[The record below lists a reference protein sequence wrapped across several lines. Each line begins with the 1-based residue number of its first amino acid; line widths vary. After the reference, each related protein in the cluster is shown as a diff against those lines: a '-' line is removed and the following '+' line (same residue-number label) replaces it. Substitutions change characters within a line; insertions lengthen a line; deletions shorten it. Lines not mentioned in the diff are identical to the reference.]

1 MKRKFRIILL
11 LIMALLFVSCKP
23 GDKAKD
29 KAQLTDEKE
38 ILANSNADSK
48 SNSSENEKENADSNS
63 SSDSSENENAN
74 ADSNSSS
81 DSSESENA
89 NADSNSNANSSSK
102 KEEKANGNLD
112 FSNQNKNTNEDY
124 QATLMVAGDI
134 MFHSPQLDAARQADG
149 TYSFMNTFRY
159 LRPLLSKG
167 YAIANF
173 ESTIA
178 EANFSG
184 YPAFRTPHNAMN
196 AVKFVGF
203 DLVALANN
211 HALDG
216 GMQGVIRTIETA
228 DFYQLAHAGTYKDE
242 NTEPTIVEIE
252 GRKIAFLNYTYGLNG
267 LDRYIEGKEYM
278 VNTLNE
284 EKVLKDIAYAKENAQ
299 GTIVIVHWGTE
310 YRRTVDDYQKY
321 WAKFFAEN
329 GVDIILGSHPHVI
342 EPAEF
347 IDHEGFQTYCIYSM
361 GNFLSNQRREYMGGS
376 PYGEDGVIVELQIK
390 AAGDRVYADT
400 VTYHP
405 TWVHRINKPLSFTI
419 YPCEAGL
426 NGEINGLDDFIKGRL
441 QESYDR
447 TMEIFKDTNA
457 DS

>member
-1 MKRKFRIILL
+1 MKRQFRLILL
-11 LIMALLFVSCKP
+11 LIMALVFVSCKP
-23 GDKAKD
+23 GDDKAD
-29 KAQLTDEKE
+29 KAQLAEE
-38 ILANSNADSK
+38 MEA
-48 SNSSENEKENADSNS
+48 SSKENKNTDINL
-63 SSDSSENENAN
+63 DLE
-74 ADSNSSS
+74 
-81 DSSESENA
+81 
-89 NADSNSNANSSSK
+89 SSSK
-102 KEEKANGNLD
+102 KEENAN
-112 FSNQNKNTNEDY
+112 SNSDSKSSEDEKEKEILNSNSEAIENEIKKVISNEDY

-134 MFHSPQLDAARQADG
+134 MFHSPQLDAARQTDG

-167 YAIANF
+167 YALANF

-196 AVKFVGF
+196 AIKFVGF
-203 DLVALANN
+203 DMVALANN
-211 HALDG
+211 HSLDG
-216 GMQGVIRTIETA
+216 GLAGVVRTIETA
-228 DFYQLAHAGTYKDE
+228 DFYQLAHVGTYKDPE
-242 NTEPTIVEIE
+242 SNLPTIVNIE
-252 GRKIAFLNYTYGLNG
+252 GRDIAFLNYTYGLNG

-278 VNTLNE
+278 INTLNE
-284 EKVLKDIAYAKENAQ
+284 DKVLKDIAYAKENAQ

-310 YRRTVDDYQKY
+310 YRRTADDYQKY

-426 NGEINGLDDFIKGRL
+426 NGEIKGVDDFIRGRL

>member
-1 MKRKFRIILL
+1 MKRQFRIILL
-11 LIMALLFVSCKP
+11 LIMALVFVSCKP
-23 GDKAKD
+23 GDKGMGES
-29 KAQLTDEKE
+29 AQLAEE
-38 ILANSNADSK
+38 VEA
-48 SNSSENEKENADSNS
+48 SSKENKNTDINL
-63 SSDSSENENAN
+63 DLE
-74 ADSNSSS
+74 
-81 DSSESENA
+81 
-89 NADSNSNANSSSK
+89 SSSK
-102 KEEKANGNLD
+102 KEENANSNSDSKSSEDEKEKAILNAN
-112 FSNQNKNTNEDY
+112 SEAIEKKIKNEIANEDY

-134 MFHSPQLDAARQADG
+134 MFHSPQLDAARQGDG

-167 YAIANF
+167 YALANF

-196 AVKFVGF
+196 AIKFVGF
-203 DLVALANN
+203 DMVALANN
-211 HALDG
+211 HSLDG
-216 GMQGVIRTIETA
+216 GLAGVVRTIETA
-228 DFYQLAHAGTYKDE
+228 DFYQLAHVGTYKDPE
-242 NTEPTIVEIE
+242 SNLPTIVNIE
-252 GRKIAFLNYTYGLNG
+252 GRDIAFLNYTYGLNG

-278 VNTLNE
+278 INTLNE
-284 EKVLKDIAYAKENAQ
+284 DKVLKDIAYAKENAQ

-310 YRRTVDDYQKY
+310 YRRTADDYQKY

-342 EPAEF
+342 EPSEF

-390 AAGDRVYADT
+390 AAGDRIYADT

-426 NGEINGLDDFIKGRL
+426 NGEIKGVDDFIRGRL

>member
-1 MKRKFRIILL
+1 MKRQFRIILI
-11 LIMALLFVSCKP
+11 LIMALVFVSCKP
-23 GDKAKD
+23 GDKGTTES
-29 KAQLTDEKE
+29 AQLAEE
-38 ILANSNADSK
+38 VEA
-48 SNSSENEKENADSNS
+48 SSKENKNTDINL
-63 SSDSSENENAN
+63 DLE
-74 ADSNSSS
+74 
-81 DSSESENA
+81 
-89 NADSNSNANSSSK
+89 SSSK
-102 KEEKANGNLD
+102 KEENAN
-112 FSNQNKNTNEDY
+112 SNSDSKSSEDEKEKEILNSNSEAIEKKIKNEIANEDY

-134 MFHSPQLDAARQADG
+134 MFHSPQLDAARQGDG

-167 YAIANF
+167 YALANF

-178 EANFSG
+178 DANFSG

-196 AVKFVGF
+196 AIKFVGF
-203 DLVALANN
+203 DMVALANN
-211 HALDG
+211 HSLDG
-216 GMQGVIRTIETA
+216 GLAGVVRTIETA
-228 DFYQLAHAGTYKDE
+228 DFYQLAHVGTYKDPE
-242 NTEPTIVEIE
+242 SNLPTIVNIE
-252 GRKIAFLNYTYGLNG
+252 GRDIAFLNYTYGLNG

-278 VNTLNE
+278 INTLNE
-284 EKVLKDIAYAKENAQ
+284 DKVLKDIAYAKENAQ

-310 YRRTVDDYQKY
+310 YRRTADDYQKY

-419 YPCEAGL
+419 FPCEAGL
-426 NGEINGLDDFIKGRL
+426 NGEIKGVDDFIRGRL

>member
-1 MKRKFRIILL
+1 MKRQFRLILL
-11 LIMALLFVSCKP
+11 LIMALVFVSCKP
-23 GDKAKD
+23 GDKGTGES
-29 KAQLTDEKE
+29 AQLAEEMEASSKENKNTDINLDLESSSKKE
-38 ILANSNADSK
+38 ENANSNSDSK
-48 SNSSENEKENADSNS
+48 
-63 SSDSSENENAN
+63 
-74 ADSNSSS
+74 
-81 DSSESENA
+81 
-89 NADSNSNANSSSK
+89 SSSK
-102 KEEKANGNLD
+102 KEEKAILNAN
-112 FSNQNKNTNEDY
+112 SEAIEKKIKNEIANEDY

-134 MFHSPQLDAARQADG
+134 MFHSPQLDAARQGDG

-167 YAIANF
+167 YALANF

-178 EANFSG
+178 DANFSG

-196 AVKFVGF
+196 AIKFVGF
-203 DLVALANN
+203 DMVALANN
-211 HALDG
+211 HSLDG
-216 GMQGVIRTIETA
+216 GLAGVVRTIETA
-228 DFYQLAHAGTYKDE
+228 DFYQLAHVGTYKDPE
-242 NTEPTIVEIE
+242 SNLPTIVNIE
-252 GRKIAFLNYTYGLNG
+252 GRDIAFLNYTYGLNG

-278 VNTLNE
+278 INTLNE
-284 EKVLKDIAYAKENAQ
+284 DKVLKDIAYAKENAQ

-310 YRRTVDDYQKY
+310 YRRTADDYQKY

-390 AAGDRVYADT
+390 ATGDRIYADT

-426 NGEINGLDDFIKGRL
+426 NGEINGVDDFIKNRL

>member
-1 MKRKFRIILL
+1 MKRQIKIILL
-11 LIMALLFVSCKP
+11 LIMALVFVSCKS
-23 GDKAKD
+23 GDKAQV
-29 KAQLTDEKE
+29 AEEVEASSKE
-38 ILANSNADSK
+38 NSK
-48 SNSSENEKENADSNS
+48 SDA
-63 SSDSSENENAN
+63 SENEN
-74 ADSNSSS
+74 S
-81 DSSESENA
+81 
-89 NADSNSNANSSSK
+89 NADSNSNADASEREKEKEKEILNANSEAIENEIK
-102 KEEKANGNLD
+102 KAI
-112 FSNQNKNTNEDY
+112 SNEDY

-173 ESTIA
+173 ETTIA
-178 EANFSG
+178 DANFSG

-203 DLVALANN
+203 DMVGLANN
-211 HALDG
+211 HSLDG
-216 GMQGVIRTIETA
+216 GVPGIVRTIETA
-228 DFYQLAHAGTYKDE
+228 DFYQLAHVGTYKDE
-242 NTEPTIVEIE
+242 NTEPLIVNIE
-252 GRKIAFLNYTYGLNG
+252 GRDIAFLNYTYGLNG

-278 VNTLNE
+278 INTLNE
-284 EKVLKDIAYAKENAQ
+284 EKVLKDIAYAKEHAQ

-310 YRRTVDDYQKY
+310 YRRTADDYQKY

-426 NGEINGLDDFIKGRL
+426 NGEIDGLDDFIKGRL

-457 DS
+457 GS

>member
-1 MKRKFRIILL
+1 MKRQFKLILL
-11 LIMALLFVSCKP
+11 LILALVFVSCKP
-23 GDKAKD
+23 GGDKGKTAEDLTTSDRADASKGPDTGDHADASENSSATEEENFSD
-29 KAQLTDEKE
+29 KSEKSD
-38 ILANSNADSK
+38 ANGNSN
-48 SNSSENEKENADSNS
+48 ENT
-63 SSDSSENENAN
+63 
-74 ADSNSSS
+74 
-81 DSSESENA
+81 
-89 NADSNSNANSSSK
+89 SSK
-102 KEEKANGNLD
+102 KEENAILNANSDKIENEIKKSL
-112 FSNQNKNTNEDY
+112 SNEDY

-134 MFHSPQLDAARQADG
+134 MFHSPQLDAAKEADG

-173 ESTIA
+173 ETTIA
-178 EANFSG
+178 DGNFSG
-184 YPAFRTPHNAMN
+184 YPAFRTPHNALN
-196 AVKFVGF
+196 AIKFVGF
-203 DLVALANN
+203 DMVALANN
-211 HALDG
+211 HSLDG
-216 GMQGVIRTIETA
+216 GMPGIIRTIETA
-228 DFYQLAHAGTYKDE
+228 DFYQLAHLGTYKDE
-242 NTEPTIVEIE
+242 NTEPLIVNIE
-252 GRKIAFLNYTYGLNG
+252 GRDIAFLNYTYGLNG

-278 VNTLNE
+278 VNTLD
-284 EKVLKDIAYAKENAQ
+284 KDKILRDIAYAKENAQ

-310 YRRTVDDYQKY
+310 YRRTADPYQEE
-321 WAKFFAEN
+321 WARFFAEN

-342 EPAEF
+342 EPAVF
-347 IDHEGFQTYCIYSM
+347 IDHEGFKTYCIYSM

-390 AAGDRVYADT
+390 ADGDRVYADT

-426 NGEINGLDDFIKGRL
+426 NGEIDGVDDFIRGRL

-447 TMEIFKDTNA
+447 TMDILKDTNA

>member
-1 MKRKFRIILL
+1 MKRQFKLILL
-11 LIMALLFVSCKP
+11 LILALVFVSCKP
-23 GDKAKD
+23 GDDKAD
-29 KAQLTDEKE
+29 KAQLAEETLASEREKEKE
-38 ILANSNADSK
+38 ILNANSDLIENKIEEEISNSNADT
-48 SNSSENEKENADSNS
+48 SEN
-63 SSDSSENENAN
+63 SE
-74 ADSNSSS
+74 
-81 DSSESENA
+81 
-89 NADSNSNANSSSK
+89 ADSNSNANASSK
-102 KEEKANGNLD
+102 KEENAILNANSDIIENEIKKTLA
-112 FSNQNKNTNEDY
+112 NEDY

-178 EANFSG
+178 DANFSG
-184 YPAFRTPHNAMN
+184 YPAFRTPHNALN

-203 DLVALANN
+203 DMVALANN
-211 HALDG
+211 HSLDG
-216 GMQGVIRTIETA
+216 GMPGIIRTIETA
-228 DFYQLAHAGTYKDE
+228 DFYQLAHLGTYKDE
-242 NTEPTIVEIE
+242 NTEPLIVNIE
-252 GRKIAFLNYTYGLNG
+252 GRDIAFLNYTYGLNG

-284 EKVLKDIAYAKENAQ
+284 EKVLKDIAYAKEHAQ

-310 YRRTVDDYQKY
+310 YRRTADPYQEE
-321 WAKFFAEN
+321 WARFFAEN

-342 EPAEF
+342 EPAVF
-347 IDHEGFQTYCIYSM
+347 IDHEGFKTYCIYSM

-390 AAGDRVYADT
+390 ADGDRVYADT

-426 NGEINGLDDFIKGRL
+426 NGEIDGVDDFIRGRL

-447 TMEIFKDTNA
+447 TMDILKDTNA

>member
-1 MKRKFRIILL
+1 MKIQFRLILL
-11 LIMALLFVSCKP
+11 LIMTLVFVSCKP

-38 ILANSNADSK
+38 ILANSNADADA
-48 SNSSENEKENADSNS
+48 SENKNTDL
-63 SSDSSENENAN
+63 
-74 ADSNSSS
+74 NSSS

-102 KEEKANGNLD
+102 KEEKAILNAN
-112 FSNQNKNTNEDY
+112 SEAIEKKIENEIANKDY

-134 MFHSPQLDAARQADG
+134 MFHSPQLDAARQGDG

-167 YAIANF
+167 YALANF

-178 EANFSG
+178 DANFSG

-196 AVKFVGF
+196 AIKFVGF
-203 DLVALANN
+203 DMVALANN
-211 HALDG
+211 HSLDG
-216 GMQGVIRTIETA
+216 GLAGVVRTIETA
-228 DFYQLAHAGTYKDE
+228 DFYQLAHVGTYKDPE
-242 NTEPTIVEIE
+242 SNLPTIVNIE
-252 GRKIAFLNYTYGLNG
+252 GRDIAFLNYTYGLNG

-278 VNTLNE
+278 INTLNE
-284 EKVLKDIAYAKENAQ
+284 DKVLKDIAYAKENAQ

-310 YRRTVDDYQKY
+310 YRRTADDYQKY

-390 AAGDRVYADT
+390 AAGDRIYADT
-400 VTYHP
+400 ITYHP

>member
-11 LIMALLFVSCKP
+11 LIMALVFVSCKS
-23 GDKAKD
+23 GDKAD
-29 KAQLTDEKE
+29 EKAQLTDEKE
-38 ILANSNADSK
+38 ILANSNADSDA
-48 SNSSENEKENADSNS
+48 SESENKNTDLNS

-74 ADSNSSS
+74 V
-81 DSSESENA
+81 
-89 NADSNSNANSSSK
+89 DSNSNANSSEK
-102 KEEKANGNLD
+102 KEEKAILNAN
-112 FSNQNKNTNEDY
+112 SEAIEKKIKNEIANEDY

-167 YAIANF
+167 YALANF

-178 EANFSG
+178 DTNFSG

-228 DFYQLAHAGTYKDE
+228 DFYQLAHVGTYKDE
-242 NTEPTIVEIE
+242 DTEPTIVEIE

-267 LDRYIEGKEYM
+267 LDGYIKGKEYM
-278 VNTLNE
+278 INTLNE

-310 YRRTVDDYQKY
+310 YRRTADDYQKY

-419 YPCEAGL
+419 YPCEDGL

>member
-1 MKRKFRIILL
+1 MKRQFRIIFL
-11 LIMALLFVSCKP
+11 LIMALVFVSCKP
-23 GDKAKD
+23 GDKGTGES
-29 KAQLTDEKE
+29 AQLAEE
-38 ILANSNADSK
+38 VEA
-48 SNSSENEKENADSNS
+48 SSKENKNTDINL
-63 SSDSSENENAN
+63 DLE
-74 ADSNSSS
+74 
-81 DSSESENA
+81 
-89 NADSNSNANSSSK
+89 SSSK
-102 KEEKANGNLD
+102 KEENANSNSSSKSSEDEKEKAILNAN
-112 FSNQNKNTNEDY
+112 SEAIEKKIKNEIANEDY

-134 MFHSPQLDAARQADG
+134 MFHSPQLDAARQGDG

-167 YAIANF
+167 YALANF

-196 AVKFVGF
+196 AIKFVGF
-203 DLVALANN
+203 DMVALANN
-211 HALDG
+211 HSLDG
-216 GMQGVIRTIETA
+216 GLAGVVRTIETA
-228 DFYQLAHAGTYKDE
+228 DFYQLAHVGTYKDPE
-242 NTEPTIVEIE
+242 SNLPTIVNIE
-252 GRKIAFLNYTYGLNG
+252 GRDIAFLNYTYGLNG

-278 VNTLNE
+278 INTLNE
-284 EKVLKDIAYAKENAQ
+284 DKVLKDIAYAKENAQ

-310 YRRTVDDYQKY
+310 YRRTADDYQKY

-390 AAGDRVYADT
+390 AAGDRIYADT

-426 NGEINGLDDFIKGRL
+426 NGEIKGVDDFIKNRL

-447 TMEIFKDTNA
+447 TMEIFKDANA

>member
-11 LIMALLFVSCKP
+11 LIMALVFVSCKP
-23 GDKAKD
+23 GDKADD

-38 ILANSNADSK
+38 ILANSNAD
-48 SNSSENEKENADSNS
+48 A
-63 SSDSSENENAN
+63 DSSESENKN
-74 ADSNSSS
+74 TDLNSSS
-81 DSSESENA
+81 DSSESENE

-102 KEEKANGNLD
+102 KEEKAILNAN
-112 FSNQNKNTNEDY
+112 SEAIEKKIENEITNEDY

-134 MFHSPQLDAARQADG
+134 MIHSPQLDAARQGDG

-178 EANFSG
+178 EGNFSG

-228 DFYQLAHAGTYKDE
+228 DFYQLAHVGTYKDE

-284 EKVLKDIAYAKENAQ
+284 DKVLKDIAYAKENAQ

-310 YRRTVDDYQKY
+310 YRRTADDYQKY

>member
-1 MKRKFRIILL
+1 MKRQFRLILL
-11 LIMALLFVSCKP
+11 LIMALVFVSCKS

-29 KAQLTDEKE
+29 KAQLAEE
-38 ILANSNADSK
+38 MEA
-48 SNSSENEKENADSNS
+48 SSKENKNTDINL
-63 SSDSSENENAN
+63 DLE
-74 ADSNSSS
+74 
-81 DSSESENA
+81 
-89 NADSNSNANSSSK
+89 SSSK
-102 KEEKANGNLD
+102 KEENAN
-112 FSNQNKNTNEDY
+112 SNSSSKSSEDEKEKEILNANSEAIEKKIKNEIANEDY

-134 MFHSPQLDAARQADG
+134 MFHSPQLDAARQTDG

-167 YAIANF
+167 YALANF

-178 EANFSG
+178 DANFSG

-228 DFYQLAHAGTYKDE
+228 DFYQLAHVGTYKDE
-242 NTEPTIVEIE
+242 NTDPTIVEIE

-284 EKVLKDIAYAKENAQ
+284 DKVLKDIAYAKENAQ

-310 YRRTVDDYQKY
+310 YRRTADDYQKY

-390 AAGDRVYADT
+390 ATGDRIYADT

-426 NGEINGLDDFIKGRL
+426 NGEIDGVDDFIKGRL

>member
-1 MKRKFRIILL
+1 
-11 LIMALLFVSCKP
+11 MALVFVSCKP
-23 GDKAKD
+23 GDKGTGES
-29 KAQLTDEKE
+29 AQLAEE
-38 ILANSNADSK
+38 VEA
-48 SNSSENEKENADSNS
+48 SSKENKNTDINLDLESSSKKEENANSNS
-63 SSDSSENENAN
+63 SSK
-74 ADSNSSS
+74 
-81 DSSESENA
+81 
-89 NADSNSNANSSSK
+89 SSSK
-102 KEEKANGNLD
+102 KEEKAILN
-112 FSNQNKNTNEDY
+112 SNSEAIEKKIKNEIANEDY

-134 MFHSPQLDAARQADG
+134 MFHSPQLDAARQGDG

-167 YAIANF
+167 YALANF

-196 AVKFVGF
+196 AIKFVGF
-203 DLVALANN
+203 DMVALANN
-211 HALDG
+211 HSLDG
-216 GMQGVIRTIETA
+216 GLAGVVRTIETA
-228 DFYQLAHAGTYKDE
+228 DFYQLAHVGTYKDPE
-242 NTEPTIVEIE
+242 SNLPTIVNIE
-252 GRKIAFLNYTYGLNG
+252 GRDIAFLNYTYGLNG

-278 VNTLNE
+278 INTLNE
-284 EKVLKDIAYAKENAQ
+284 DKVLKDIAYAKENAQ

-310 YRRTVDDYQKY
+310 YRRTADDYQKY

-390 AAGDRVYADT
+390 AAGDRIYADT

-426 NGEINGLDDFIKGRL
+426 NGEIDGLDDFIKGRL

-447 TMEIFKDTNA
+447 TMEIFKDANA

>member
-1 MKRKFRIILL
+1 MKRQFRLILL
-11 LIMALLFVSCKP
+11 LIMALVFVSCKS

-29 KAQLTDEKE
+29 KAQLAEE
-38 ILANSNADSK
+38 VEA
-48 SNSSENEKENADSNS
+48 SSKENKNTDINL
-63 SSDSSENENAN
+63 DLE
-74 ADSNSSS
+74 
-81 DSSESENA
+81 
-89 NADSNSNANSSSK
+89 SSSK
-102 KEEKANGNLD
+102 KEENAN
-112 FSNQNKNTNEDY
+112 SNSSSKSSEDEKEKEILNSNSEAIEKKIKNEIANEDY

-167 YAIANF
+167 YALANF

-178 EANFSG
+178 DANFSG

-196 AVKFVGF
+196 AIKFVGF
-203 DLVALANN
+203 DMVALANN
-211 HALDG
+211 HSLDG
-216 GMQGVIRTIETA
+216 GLAGVVRTIETA
-228 DFYQLAHAGTYKDE
+228 DFYQLAHVGTYKDPE
-242 NTEPTIVEIE
+242 SNLPTIVNIE
-252 GRKIAFLNYTYGLNG
+252 GRDIAFLNYTYGLNG

-278 VNTLNE
+278 INTLNE
-284 EKVLKDIAYAKENAQ
+284 DKVLKDIAYAKENAQ

-310 YRRTVDDYQKY
+310 YRRTADDYQKY

-419 YPCEAGL
+419 FPCEAGL
-426 NGEINGLDDFIKGRL
+426 NGEINGVDDFIKNRL

-447 TMEIFKDTNA
+447 TMESFKDTNA

>member
-1 MKRKFRIILL
+1 MKRQFKLILL
-11 LIMALLFVSCKP
+11 LIMALVFVSCKP
-23 GDKAKD
+23 GDKGTGES
-29 KAQLTDEKE
+29 AQLAEE
-38 ILANSNADSK
+38 VEA
-48 SNSSENEKENADSNS
+48 SSKENKNTDINLDLESSSKKEENANSNS
-63 SSDSSENENAN
+63 SSK
-74 ADSNSSS
+74 
-81 DSSESENA
+81 
-89 NADSNSNANSSSK
+89 SSSK
-102 KEEKANGNLD
+102 KEEKAILN
-112 FSNQNKNTNEDY
+112 SNSEAIEKKIKNEIANEDY

-134 MFHSPQLDAARQADG
+134 MFHSPQLDAARQGDG

-167 YAIANF
+167 YALANF

-196 AVKFVGF
+196 AIKFVGF
-203 DLVALANN
+203 DMVALANN
-211 HALDG
+211 HSLDG
-216 GMQGVIRTIETA
+216 GLAGVVRTIETA
-228 DFYQLAHAGTYKDE
+228 DFYQLAHVGTYKDPE
-242 NTEPTIVEIE
+242 SNLPTIVNIE
-252 GRKIAFLNYTYGLNG
+252 GRDIAFLNYTYGLNG

-278 VNTLNE
+278 INTLNE
-284 EKVLKDIAYAKENAQ
+284 DKVLKDIAYAKENAQ

-310 YRRTVDDYQKY
+310 YRRTADDYQKY

-390 AAGDRVYADT
+390 AAGDRIYADT

-426 NGEINGLDDFIKGRL
+426 NGEIDGLDDFIKGRL

-447 TMEIFKDTNA
+447 TMEIFKDANA

>member
-1 MKRKFRIILL
+1 MKRQFKLILL
-11 LIMALLFVSCKP
+11 LILALVFVSCKP
-23 GDKAKD
+23 GDD
-29 KAQLTDEKE
+29 KADKTQLAEETLASEREKEKE
-38 ILANSNADSK
+38 ILNANSDLIENKIEEEISNSNADT
-48 SNSSENEKENADSNS
+48 
-63 SSDSSENENAN
+63 
-74 ADSNSSS
+74 
-81 DSSESENA
+81 
-89 NADSNSNANSSSK
+89 SSK
-102 KEEKANGNLD
+102 KEENAILNANSDKIENEIKKSL
-112 FSNQNKNTNEDY
+112 SNEDY

-134 MFHSPQLDAARQADG
+134 MFHSPQLDAAKEADG

-173 ESTIA
+173 ETTIA
-178 EANFSG
+178 DGNFSG

-203 DLVALANN
+203 DMVALANN
-211 HALDG
+211 HSLDG
-216 GMQGVIRTIETA
+216 GMPGIIRTIDTA
-228 DFYQLAHAGTYKDE
+228 DFYQLDHLGTYKDE
-242 NTEPTIVEIE
+242 NTEPLIVNIE
-252 GRKIAFLNYTYGLNG
+252 GRDIAFLNYTYGLNG

-278 VNTLNE
+278 VNTLD
-284 EKVLKDIAYAKENAQ
+284 KDKILRDIAYAKENAQ

-310 YRRTVDDYQKY
+310 YRRTADPYQEE
-321 WAKFFAEN
+321 WARFFAEN

-347 IDHEGFQTYCIYSM
+347 IDHEGFKTYCIYSM

-376 PYGEDGVIVELQIK
+376 PYGEDGVIVELKIK
-390 AAGDRVYADT
+390 ADGDRVYADT

-426 NGEINGLDDFIKGRL
+426 NGEIDGVDDFIRGRL

-447 TMEIFKDTNA
+447 TMDILKDTNA

>member
-1 MKRKFRIILL
+1 MKRQFKLILL
-11 LIMALLFVSCKP
+11 LIMALVFVSCKP
-23 GDKAKD
+23 GDKGTGES
-29 KAQLTDEKE
+29 AQLAEE
-38 ILANSNADSK
+38 VEA
-48 SNSSENEKENADSNS
+48 SSKENKNTDINL
-63 SSDSSENENAN
+63 DLE
-74 ADSNSSS
+74 
-81 DSSESENA
+81 
-89 NADSNSNANSSSK
+89 SSSK
-102 KEEKANGNLD
+102 KEENAN
-112 FSNQNKNTNEDY
+112 SNSSSKSSEDEKEKEILNSNSEAIEKKIENEIANKDY

-134 MFHSPQLDAARQADG
+134 MFHSPQLDAARQGDG

-167 YAIANF
+167 YALANF

-178 EANFSG
+178 DANFSG

-196 AVKFVGF
+196 AIKFVGF
-203 DLVALANN
+203 DMVALANN
-211 HALDG
+211 HSLDG
-216 GMQGVIRTIETA
+216 GLAGVVRTIETA
-228 DFYQLAHAGTYKDE
+228 DFYQLAHVGTYKDPE
-242 NTEPTIVEIE
+242 SNLPTIVNIE
-252 GRKIAFLNYTYGLNG
+252 GRDIAFLNYTYGLNG

-278 VNTLNE
+278 INTLNE
-284 EKVLKDIAYAKENAQ
+284 DKVLKDIAYAKENAQ

-310 YRRTVDDYQKY
+310 YRRTADDYQKY

-426 NGEINGLDDFIKGRL
+426 NGEINRVDDFIKGRL

-457 DS
+457 GS

>member
-1 MKRKFRIILL
+1 MKRQIRLIFL
-11 LIMALLFVSCKP
+11 LILALVFVSCKS
-23 GDKAKD
+23 GDKAD

-38 ILANSNADSK
+38 ILANSNADASEK
-48 SNSSENEKENADSNS
+48 EKEILNTNSDLIENKIEEEISNSNADASERENEKEILNSNS
-63 SSDSSENENAN
+63 DKIENEI
-74 ADSNSSS
+74 
-81 DSSESENA
+81 
-89 NADSNSNANSSSK
+89 K
-102 KEEKANGNLD
+102 KSL
-112 FSNQNKNTNEDY
+112 SNEDY

-134 MFHSPQLDAARQADG
+134 MFHSPQLDAAKEADG

-173 ESTIA
+173 ETTIA
-178 EANFSG
+178 DANFSG

-196 AVKFVGF
+196 AIKFVGF
-203 DLVALANN
+203 DMVALANN
-211 HALDG
+211 HSLDG
-216 GMQGVIRTIETA
+216 GMPGIIRTIDAA
-228 DFYQLAHAGTYKDE
+228 DFYQLDHVGTYKDE
-242 NTEPTIVEIE
+242 NTEPLIVNIE
-252 GRKIAFLNYTYGLNG
+252 GRDIAFLNYTYGLNG

-278 VNTLNE
+278 VNTL
-284 EKVLKDIAYAKENAQ
+284 EKDKILRDIAYAKENAQ

-310 YRRTVDDYQKY
+310 YRRTADPYQEE
-321 WAKFFAEN
+321 WARFFAEN

-342 EPAEF
+342 EPAVF
-347 IDHEGFQTYCIYSM
+347 IDHEGFKTYCIYSM

-390 AAGDRVYADT
+390 ADGDRVYADT

-426 NGEINGLDDFIKGRL
+426 NGEIDGVDDFLRGRL

-447 TMEIFKDTNA
+447 TMDVLKDTNA

>member
-23 GDKAKD
+23 GDKTED

-38 ILANSNADSK
+38 ILANSNADADASE
-48 SNSSENEKENADSNS
+48 SENKNTDLNSN
-63 SSDSSENENAN
+63 
-74 ADSNSSS
+74 S

-89 NADSNSNANSSSK
+89 NADSNSSSNSSENE
-102 KEEKANGNLD
+102 KEEANGNLD
-112 FSNQNKNTNEDY
+112 FSDQNKNTNEDY

-167 YAIANF
+167 YALANF

-178 EANFSG
+178 DANFSG

-228 DFYQLAHAGTYKDE
+228 DFYQLAHVGTYKDE

-310 YRRTVDDYQKY
+310 YRRTADDYQKY

-390 AAGDRVYADT
+390 SSGDRVYADT

-405 TWVHRINKPLSFTI
+405 TWVNRINKPLSFTI

>member
-1 MKRKFRIILL
+1 MKRQFRLILL
-11 LIMALLFVSCKP
+11 LIMALVFVSCKP

-29 KAQLTDEKE
+29 KAQLAEE
-38 ILANSNADSK
+38 VEARS
-48 SNSSENEKENADSNS
+48 KENKNTDINL
-63 SSDSSENENAN
+63 DLE
-74 ADSNSSS
+74 
-81 DSSESENA
+81 
-89 NADSNSNANSSSK
+89 SSSK
-102 KEEKANGNLD
+102 KEENANSNSSSKSSEDEKEKAILNAN
-112 FSNQNKNTNEDY
+112 SEAIEKKIKNEIANEDY

-167 YAIANF
+167 YALANF

-178 EANFSG
+178 DANFSG

-196 AVKFVGF
+196 AIKFVGF
-203 DLVALANN
+203 DMVALANN
-211 HALDG
+211 HSLDG
-216 GMQGVIRTIETA
+216 GLAGVVRTIETA
-228 DFYQLAHAGTYKDE
+228 DFYQLAHVGTYKDPE
-242 NTEPTIVEIE
+242 SNLPTIVNIE
-252 GRKIAFLNYTYGLNG
+252 GRDIAFLNYTYGLNG

-278 VNTLNE
+278 INTLNE
-284 EKVLKDIAYAKENAQ
+284 DKVLKDIAYAKENAQ

-310 YRRTVDDYQKY
+310 YRRTADDYQKY

-426 NGEINGLDDFIKGRL
+426 NGEINGVDDFIKGRL
-441 QESYDR
+441 QESYNR

>member
-11 LIMALLFVSCKP
+11 LILALVFVSCKP
-23 GDKAKD
+23 GDKAED

-38 ILANSNADSK
+38 ILANSNADADASE
-48 SNSSENEKENADSNS
+48 SENKNTDL
-63 SSDSSENENAN
+63 
-74 ADSNSSS
+74 NSSS

-89 NADSNSNANSSSK
+89 NADLNSNANSSSK
-102 KEEKANGNLD
+102 KEENANGNLD
-112 FSNQNKNTNEDY
+112 FSDQNKNTNEDY

-178 EANFSG
+178 EGNFSG

-228 DFYQLAHAGTYKDE
+228 DFYQLAHVGTYKDE

-284 EKVLKDIAYAKENAQ
+284 DKVLKDIAYAKENAQ

-310 YRRTVDDYQKY
+310 YRQTADDYQKY

-390 AAGDRVYADT
+390 SSGDRVYADT

>member
-11 LIMALLFVSCKP
+11 LILALVFVSCKP
-23 GDKAKD
+23 GDKAED

-38 ILANSNADSK
+38 ILANSNADADASE
-48 SNSSENEKENADSNS
+48 SENKNTDLNS
-63 SSDSSENENAN
+63 SSDASESENKNT
-74 ADSNSSS
+74 DLNSSS

-89 NADSNSNANSSSK
+89 NADLNSNANSSSK
-102 KEEKANGNLD
+102 KEENANGNLD
-112 FSNQNKNTNEDY
+112 FSDQNKNTNEDY

-178 EANFSG
+178 EGNFSG

-228 DFYQLAHAGTYKDE
+228 DFYQLAHVGTYKDE

-284 EKVLKDIAYAKENAQ
+284 DKVLKDIAYAKENAQ

-310 YRRTVDDYQKY
+310 YRQTADDYQKY

-390 AAGDRVYADT
+390 SSGDRVYADT